1 MQNNTDRKIYIA
13 SFSGGKDSLATI
25 ILAHENNEPLDEI
38 IFSEVMFDKNI
49 SGEYPEQMDFIKNKC
64 APLFEKWGYKFT
76 ILHSDKTYMDCFNH
90 VCVKGKTKGMKKGFV
105 MSGHCDVQRDCKL
118 RPIREYLKKKHDLVQ
133 YIGLAIDEPKR
144 LERLHKEENKISLLE
159 KYGYTEEMAMQ
170 KCKEY
175 DLVSPVYSFSKR
187 GGCWFCPNAG
197 LGELKYLYENHIDL
211 MDKLIDMEKTE
222 NLAGYIWNTLTK
234 TSMAS
239 IKERIELEKA
249 QVNIY
254 DYMDGRG
261 RLNFSNYKGEN
272 N

>member
-76 ILHSDKTYMDCFNH
+76 ILHSDKTYMDIFYHINR
-90 VCVKGKTKGMKKGFV
+90 KGNNIGAVRGFP
-105 MSGHCDVQRDCKL
+105 MSGRCDINKSCK
-118 RPIREYLKKKHDLVQ
+118 IKSIKDYFKNKDNFIQ
-133 YIGLAIDEPKR
+133 YIGIAMDEPKR
-144 LERLHKEENKISLLE
+144 LERLHKGENKISLLE

-175 DLVSPVYSFSKR
+175 DLVSPIYSFAKR
-187 GGCWFCPNAG
+187 GGCWFCPNARM
-197 LGELKYLYENHIDL
+197 GELKYLYENHIDL

-234 TSMAS
+234 TSMAD

-249 QVNIY
+249 QANIY

-261 RLNFSNYKGEN
+261 RLDFSDYKGGN
-272 N
+272 D